1 MSEKLEN
8 DEIDLIELVQVLW
21 KQKWKI
27 IGSAV
32 VCTAIAA
39 GYAFTAK
46 EQWTSKATVI
56 APKLAN
62 VESYISQRSEY
73 ANILARDFDANAAM
87 NNLFNSFKTALF
99 SNNTKKAFFEQSE
112 WFKQYTSKNAKTDDA
127 KAKLLNSLL
136 ENNLVITIP
145 DLKKDPNALGIT
157 ISFASETPS
166 DAQKVLT
173 DYLNFVNNTLLTEEI
188 DNFKADITLKAN
200 TLEFQ
205 KDKLE
210 RNTESTR
217 EVQIQNLSTA
227 LEMAKSAGIKEY
239 TKNISANLAI
249 PEAVL
254 GDAKIP
260 FTDSKLSDG
269 SYLFMLGEK
278 YLKAQLDTLK
288 NNPLIYPVDYYTM
301 TKQITLLK
309 GLEQKISKS
318 DNVQGYYYLTS
329 PDYPVTKD
337 KPKKLL
343 IMLVGMALGGLFST
357 FYFVI
362 KFLLKNRD

>member
-1 MSEKLEN
+1 MSEKLGN

-27 IGSAV
+27 IGSTV

-46 EQWTSKATVI
+46 EQWTSKANVI

-73 ANILARDFDANAAM
+73 TNILASDFDATAVM
-87 NNLFNSFKTALF
+87 HNLFISFKTALF

-112 WFKQYTSKNAKTDDA
+112 WFKQYASKNAKTDDA

-145 DLKKDPNALGIT
+145 DLKKDPNALGII

-173 DYLNFVNNTLLTEEI
+173 DYINFVNKTLLTEEI

-210 RNTESTR
+210 RNIESTR

-278 YLKAQLDTLK
+278 YLQAQLDTLK
-288 NNPLIYPVDYYTM
+288 NSQLVYPVNYYTM
-301 TKQITLLK
+301 TKQIALLK
-309 GLEQKISKS
+309 ELEQKINE
-318 DNVQGYYYLTS
+318 DNTIQAYYYLTS

-337 KPKKLL
+337 KPKKALILGIGALL
-343 IMLVGMALGGLFST
+343 GLFLSSI
-357 FYFVI
+357 VI
-362 KFLLKNRD
+362 IISSLFRRK